1 MPRKSEYR
9 TINMYGTSIAAAAT
23 PIVHLYKGKWVLDKA
38 ASATAGIAVWID
50 APAAG
55 AGGLGANHALTIVAI
70 PHGDNKI
77 GYEITIPDEVAI
89 GRYDLVFM
97 GALVY
102 KTGLRIEV
110 KADKTV
116 IDVTNR
122 DGK

>member
-9 TINMYGTSIAAAAT
+9 TINMYGTSIAAAVT
-23 PIVHLYKGKWVLDKA
+23 PLVHLFKGKYVFDKT
-38 ASATAGIAVWID
+38 ASASTGIAVWDD
-50 APAAG
+50 APVLGG
-55 AGGLGANHALTIVAI
+55 AGLGAEHALTIVAV

-77 GYEITIPDEVAI
+77 GYEITIPDEVAV
-89 GRYDLVFM
+89 GRYDLVFLN
-97 GALVY
+97 GLIY
-102 KTGLRIEV
+102 KTGIRIEV

>member
-1 MPRKSEYR
+1 MPNKNENR
-9 TINMYGTSIAAAAT
+9 TINMYGTSIAAAVT
-23 PIVHLYKGKWVLDKA
+23 PLVHLYKGKYVFDKT
-38 ASATAGIAVWID
+38 ASASASLAVWDD
-50 APAAG
+50 APALG
-55 AGGLGANHALTIVAI
+55 AGGLGAEHALAI
-70 PHGDNKI
+70 AALPHADNKI

-97 GALVY
+97 NALIY
-102 KTGLRIEV
+102 KTGIRIEV

>member
-9 TINMYGTSIAAAAT
+9 TINMYGTSIAAAVT
-23 PIVHLYKGKWVLDKA
+23 PYVYLYKGKWVLDKA

-55 AGGLGANHALTIVAI
+55 GGGLGADHRLTIVAI

-77 GYEITIPDEVAI
+77 GYEVTIPDEVAV
-89 GRYDLVFM
+89 GKYDLVFLN
-97 GALVY
+97 GLIY
-102 KTGLRIEV
+102 KSGIRIEV